1 MKGARLAGVRI
12 VRADPSHAGTV
23 RALMRELAAHEGSL
37 AAATTSEQRW
47 SELLARDDVTV
58 LLARVAGEPVGYV
71 SAVTKLHLWRGHE
84 IAALDDLYV
93 RPAFRDAGIGEL
105 LMHALARRAGVPLRW
120 EVEEGNLAGQR
131 FYLRLGARLRR
142 KVVAWWEP
150 DADGQAPARTR

>member
-1 MKGARLAGVRI
+1 MSDRGAAGLRI
-12 VRADPSHAGTV
+12 VRAEPAHAVTI
-23 RALMRELAAHEGSL
+23 RTLMRELAAHEGSL

-58 LLARVAGEPVGYV
+58 LLATVEGEPVGYV
-71 SAVTKLHLWRGHE
+71 SAVATLHLWSGDE
-84 IAALDDLYV
+84 IVTLDDLYV
-93 RPAFRDAGIGEL
+93 RPAFRNTGVGER
-105 LMHALARRAGVPLRW
+105 LMRALACRPELAIRW

-150 DADGQAPARTR
+150 HAKLPGGAAG